1 MGSRKIIRNRVE
13 GRNIRNRTE
22 DSRGMRSHNRA
33 IHNNRAIPSRLIRN
47 REMGSSRVIRP
58 KVEGIKDILSRGMSN
73 SRITRSKV
81 EGIKVILSR
90 DTLNKDI
97 PSKVMHNK
105 DTGSNRAMDNHLP
118 GMLRPKKRRP

>member
-1 MGSRKIIRNRVE
+1 
-13 GRNIRNRTE
+13 
-22 DSRGMRSHNRA
+22 MRSHNRA

-90 DTLNKDI
+90 DTLNKAI
-97 PSKVMHNK
+97 PNKVMPNSK
-105 DTGSNRAMDNHLP
+105 TISNRVMDNHLP
-118 GMLRPKKRRP
+118 GKTCRPGNCP

>member
-1 MGSRKIIRNRVE
+1 MG
-13 GRNIRNRTE
+13 
-22 DSRGMRSHNRA
+22 SHNRA

-73 SRITRSKV
+73 NI
-81 EGIKVILSR
+81 IIPSR
-90 DTLNKDI
+90 DTLNMAI
-97 PSKVMHNK
+97 PNKVMHNK

-118 GMLRPKKRRP
+118 GMRHPKKRRP